1 MFNTVIFLTVNLKL
15 KKGFLFFLVVHQ
27 WFNTD
32 SVNEAFSFGLQ
43 DELVPRKNTD
53 IPEVEDEVV
62 LEDLE
67 QTSSFDTDNSQN
79 DDWKKGK
86 TWLINEPDACK
97 DVS

>member
-1 MFNTVIFLTVNLKL
+1 M
-15 KKGFLFFLVVHQ
+15 VHQ

-53 IPEVEDEVV
+53 IPEAESEIDLDES
-62 LEDLE
+62 D
-67 QTSSFDTDNSQN
+67 QASSFNAANEQN